1 MKALL
6 WAVVGFL
13 VVMWLLRGKAST
25 GTGPATRSP
34 AGGANRESEPMI
46 QCAYCGIHMPESEAI
61 LASTGAAFCNEEHRL
76 RHAAR

>member
-13 VVMWLLRGKAST
+13 VVMWLLRGKAAI
-25 GTGPATRSP
+25 GDGPARRGP
-34 AGGANRESEPMI
+34 AGGANRESEPMV
-46 QCAYCGIHMPESEAI
+46 QCAYCGVHMPSSEAI
-61 LASTGAAFCNEEHRL
+61 TASTGVAFCTEEHRL